1 MFSLTNKNLLPVVG
15 VLAPVHLLKTMLVS
29 VELSLDQ
36 VQVPSV
42 VLSRAP
48 SHTEARHGT
57 IIIWVHSHL
66 PLRLPDTPLVS
77 FLMKSFSALVLMS
90 TSLALLVQEQSELAS
105 SQVF

>member
-1 MFSLTNKNLLPVVG
+1 MNVFINNNNLLPVVG
-15 VLAPVHLLKTMLVS
+15 VLAPVHLLNAMLLS

-57 IIIWVHSHL
+57 IIIWLHSHL
-66 PLRLPDTPLVS
+66 PLPDTPLVS